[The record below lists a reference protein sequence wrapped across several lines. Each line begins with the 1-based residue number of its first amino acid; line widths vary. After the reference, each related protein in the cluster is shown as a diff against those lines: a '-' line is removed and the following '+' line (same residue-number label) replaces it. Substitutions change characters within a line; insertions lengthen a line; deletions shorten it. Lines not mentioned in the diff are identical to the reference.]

1 MKSIIFIVLF
11 LFIGIASISYSQD
24 TVSSKEA
31 KNFIGEVKI
40 VKGTVAGIFKSS
52 KGTVLINFD
61 EDHPNATFVAVIK
74 NTTEVSYSEVKVG
87 SILTISGKIEDYKG
101 KPEII
106 ITEQS
111 QILKVE

>member
-1 MKSIIFIVLF
+1 MFGRILITVILFFIVTACSL
-11 LFIGIASISYSQD
+11 SQD
-24 TVSSKEA
+24 TVSSKDA
-31 KNFIGEVKI
+31 KNFVGEVKI

-87 SILTISGKIEDYKG
+87 SILTITGKIED
-101 KPEII
+101 
-106 ITEQS
+106 
-111 QILKVE
+111 